1 MDDTNRLLTELHDQ
15 MMSEEYKAEIAL
27 ELEGVERGI
36 QNVQSEMVKSGGR
49 DALRLKIS
57 CYTNVPIPFAVEI
70 PWKSI

>member
-36 QNVQSEMVKSGGR
+36 QIV
-49 DALRLKIS
+49 
-57 CYTNVPIPFAVEI
+57 
-70 PWKSI
+70 